1 VPVEFSRKQHSVQI
15 LYCYR
20 ETHPKA
26 ANTKDTGIFSERNH
40 GFWRNT
46 EAVLRYEQRITIDF
60 LLQRL
65 TQKPATQS
73 PRSNN
78 VLLYRYNI
86 ITTIAADLWLIH
98 CTYLL

>member
-1 VPVEFSRKQHSVQI
+1 MPVEFSRKQHSVQI

-20 ETHPKA
+20 ETRPK

-40 GFWRNT
+40 GFWRNI
-46 EAVLRYEQRITIDF
+46 EAELRYEQRITIDF

-65 TQKPATQS
+65 TQKPATQI

-78 VLLYRYNI
+78 LLYYIGI
-86 ITTIAADLWLIH
+86 IF
-98 CTYLL
+98 